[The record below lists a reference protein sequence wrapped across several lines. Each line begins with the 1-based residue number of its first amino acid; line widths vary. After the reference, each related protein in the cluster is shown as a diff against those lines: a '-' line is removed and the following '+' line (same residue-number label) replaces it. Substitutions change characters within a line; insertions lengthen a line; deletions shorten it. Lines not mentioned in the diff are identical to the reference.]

1 MKKILLLA
9 LLCAMPFLAPA
20 QTPTPEFLQ
29 VTTIESLVVGGLG
42 RSRMITTDSNGKM
55 QEVPLTNFYS
65 LTGINFDNVR
75 DNDRTI
81 TQKINELAKEGWE
94 LLQVAA
100 AAESSD
106 KTTGIFITRY
116 IFKRTNQELGQA
128 GVK

>member
-1 MKKILLLA
+1 MKKIFLLV
-9 LLCAMPFLAPA
+9 LLYAIPFLAPA
-20 QTPTPEFLQ
+20 QTQAPEFLQ

-42 RSRMITTDSNGKM
+42 RSRMITTDNNGKM

-116 IFKRTNQELGQA
+116 IFKRDQEP
-128 GVK
+128 K

>member
-1 MKKILLLA
+1 MKKILLLT

-20 QTPTPEFLQ
+20 QIQTPEFLQ

-116 IFKRTNQELGQA
+116 IFKRPSQESGQA